1 MSHKDAKKMRQ
12 LFNRE
17 VRGQIDVTVDALRRL
32 IRAKPWY
39 IPRWVWIRIV
49 RVVIPQYRV

>member
-17 VRGQIDVTVDALRRL
+17 VRGQIDMTVDALRAL
-32 IRAKPWY
+32 IRRKPW
-39 IPRWVWIRIV
+39 ILPRWVWVRIV
-49 RVVIPQYRV
+49 RIVIPGYRL